1 MLPILY
7 STITEGTV
15 PSSYG
20 EGVLSDCLS
29 CSVNEARNGE
39 YELTMEYSAEGIHA
53 DAIVPNAV
61 IKAKPN
67 FTDSDQLFR
76 IYKVG
81 KTINGHFTVNAQHI
95 SYDLSG
101 KIITSGTANNIT
113 TALEYVLQG
122 AAGNFTLK
130 SYKSVSGDFSIT
142 EPSSVRSWFGGKKG
156 SILDV
161 YGPGEWKYD
170 NFSAEFMAARGQD
183 RGVTIRY
190 GKNLTELSQTL
201 DMSNLVSSVIP
212 YYKDNDGNVTTG
224 SAVSTGLVGITKE
237 LAVDFSSSVDPES
250 ATPIVTQLA
259 TLAAS
264 YVANNNLTQIK
275 DSITLDFVQT
285 KELSERVDLC
295 DTVHIY
301 FEPLGLTATAKC
313 IETVWDVLG
322 ERYTSTTFGD
332 PKTNIAD
339 TIVATQKAIDEKP
352 SETSMSQ
359 AIKQAT
365 ELITGNLGG
374 YVVLHD
380 SNGDGEPDEILI
392 MDTADIA
399 TATNVWRWNSGGL
412 GFSPNGYAGPY
423 DVIAIDMQGR
433 IVADAIT
440 TGTLNA
446 NLIKAGV
453 ISDVQGNS
461 SIDMTS
467 GAAKMKNFKA
477 IENFQLIDVNDIIR
491 AVLKFSSIDGASFE
505 IQNQSGYRVSVL
517 QEDQTAGGQIWFFN
531 NTEQPRAYMGAG
543 SSGGILQL
551 WDNNA
556 RRHTTIYNA
565 SNGGGCIQLWDKG
578 QNESSITI
586 YNDALNPALGGYI
599 GDGGRETGDGA
610 HIYINAPGGNTAAID
625 CYSDSNGNGHVEA
638 LNPTHGIMAVLR
650 AANNGGVID
659 VYDTQYLNIQLIGNG
674 GVVRCV
680 TVQQTSSRKVKE
692 NVKPMT
698 DYKKILDLEAVSF
711 DYKNKALGTDKRG
724 FIAEDVAEV
733 IPNLVTPET
742 EDMPAGLDYVG
753 MIPYLQAVIKDQE
766 RRIAE
771 LEKKINEK

>member
-7 STITEGTV
+7 SAITEGTV
-15 PSSYG
+15 PSHYG

-29 CSVNEARNGE
+29 YSVKEARNGE

-53 DAIVPNAV
+53 DAIVPGAF

-67 FTDSDQLFR
+67 FTDDPQLFQ

-81 KTINGHFTVNAQHI
+81 KTINGHFTVNAEHA
-95 SYDLSG
+95 SYLLSG
-101 KIITSGTANNIT
+101 KVITSGTAGSC
-113 TALEYVLQG
+113 TAACALLT
-122 AAGNFTLK
+122 ASAGNFTITTDK
-130 SYKSVSGDFSIT
+130 TVSADFSIDV
-142 EPSSVRSWFGGKKG
+142 PSSVRSWFGGKKG

-201 DMSNLVSSVIP
+201 DMTNLASEIIP
-212 YYKDNDGNVTTG
+212 YYKAQDGTVTPG
-224 SAVSTGLVGITKE
+224 SAVSTGLVGITRQ

-250 ATPIVTQLA
+250 ATPITTQLA
-259 TLAAS
+259 TLATNYIS
-264 YVANNNLTQIK
+264 ANNFTTFK
-275 DSITLDFVQT
+275 DNITLDFVQM
-285 KELSERVDLC
+285 KDLAERVDLC

-301 FEPLGLTATAKC
+301 FEPLGITATAKC
-313 IETVWDVLG
+313 IETVWDGLA
-322 ERYTSTTFGD
+322 ERYISTTFGD

-380 SNGDGEPDEILI
+380 ANGDGEPDEILI
-392 MDTADIA
+392 MDTADIS

-453 ISDVQGNS
+453 ISDVAGNS
-461 SIDMTS
+461 SIDMTN
-467 GAAKMKNFKA
+467 GEAKMKNFKA

-543 SSGGILQL
+543 SSGGIFQL

-578 QNESSITI
+578 QNESYLTI
-586 YNDALNPALGGYI
+586 YDDQLNPVSKVGM
-599 GDGGRETGDGA
+599 
-610 HIYINAPGGNTAAID
+610 
-625 CYSDSNGNGHVEA
+625 DSGNGRFETYH
-638 LNPTHGIMAVLR
+638 NGDIMTIMRCNA
-650 AANNGGVID
+650 NGGVID
-659 VYDTQYLNIQLIGNG
+659 IYDTTYLQIQLIGNG

-692 NVKPMT
+692 NIKPMEPEEAR
-698 DYKKILDLEAVSF
+698 KILDLEAVSF
-711 DYKNKALGTDKRG
+711 DYKNKSSGTNKRG

-742 EDMPAGLDYVG
+742 EDMPAGLDYIG
-753 MIPYLQAVIKDQE
+753 MIPYLQAVIKEQE
-766 RRIAE
+766 KRIEA
-771 LEKKINEK
+771 LEKKINGK

>member
-1 MLPILY
+1 MLPILF

-20 EGVLSDCLS
+20 VGVLSDCLS
-29 CSVNEARNGE
+29 CSVKEARNGE
-39 YELTMEYSAEGIHA
+39 YELTMEYAAEGVHA
-53 DAIVPNAV
+53 SAIAPNAI

-67 FTDSDQLFR
+67 FTDDPQLFR

-81 KTINGHFTVNAQHI
+81 KTINGHFTVNAQHV

-101 KIITSGTANNIT
+101 KVITSGTAGSC
-113 TALEYVLQG
+113 TAACALLTAQ
-122 AAGNFTLK
+122 AGNFTITTDK
-130 SYKSVSGDFSIT
+130 TVAADFNIDV
-142 EPSSVRSWFGGKKG
+142 PSSVRSWFGGKKG

-170 NFSAEFMAARGQD
+170 NFSAEFMADRGAD

-224 SAVSTGLVGITKE
+224 AAVSTGLVGITKE

-250 ATPIVTQLA
+250 ATPITTQLA
-259 TLAAS
+259 ALAAAYIS
-264 YVANNNLTQIK
+264 SNNFTQIK

-332 PKTNIAD
+332 PKTNITD
-339 TIVATQKAIDEKP
+339 TIVATQKEIEEKP
-352 SETSMSQ
+352 SVSQ
-359 AIKQAT
+359 MQNAVDHAT
-365 ELITGNLGG
+365 EKITGNLGG
-374 YVVLHD
+374 YVINGHD
-380 SNGDGEPDEILI
+380 SNGDGYPDENLI
-392 MDTADIA
+392 MDTMDINTALKVIRSNLGGIGLSTTGYNGPFTTAITAD
-399 TATNVWRWNSGGL
+399 G
-412 GFSPNGYAGPY
+412 
-423 DVIAIDMQGR
+423 

-461 SIDMTS
+461 TIDMS
-467 GAAKMKNFKA
+467 NGEAKMKNFKA
-477 IENFQLIDVNDIIR
+477 IENFQLIDASNLVR
-491 AVLKFSSIDGASFE
+491 AVLKFSNINGATFD
-505 IQNQSGYRVSVL
+505 IQNASGNVIAAL
-517 QEDQTAGGQIWFFN
+517 QEDFVEGGQLYLSAIGGDERAWLGAGQNGGILRLKDFN
-531 NTEQPRAYMGAG
+531 TTRSVTLYNTEDGT
-543 SSGGILQL
+543 GGLQL
-551 WDNNA
+551 WDSSGEHILVHCLGDAND
-556 RRHTTIYNA
+556 
-565 SNGGGCIQLWDKG
+565 NG
-578 QNESSITI
+578 
-586 YNDALNPALGGYI
+586 
-599 GDGGRETGDGA
+599 R
-610 HIYINAPGGNTAAID
+610 
-625 CYSDSNGNGHVEA
+625 VEA
-638 LNPTHGIMAVLR
+638 RHPTYGYMAVMR
-650 AANNGGVID
+650 SASNGGVID
-659 VYDTQYLNIQLIGNG
+659 VYDTQYLQIQLIGNG

-692 NVKPMT
+692 NIKPMEEEEAR
-698 DYKKILDLEAVSF
+698 KILDLEAVSF
-711 DYKNKALGTDKRG
+711 DYKNKSSGTNKRG

-733 IPNLVTPET
+733 LPNLVTPET
-742 EDMPAGLDYVG
+742 KDMPAGLDYVG
-753 MIPYLQAVIKDQE
+753 MIPYLQAVIKEQE
-766 RRIAE
+766 KRIEA
-771 LEKKINEK
+771 LEKKIGGFK